1 MESNSRPSLLTN
13 INYLKT
19 IISQDPEELSELLAQ
34 KEVSSLFSMNQE
46 DQELLLTNELEQR
59 TYTQERDIHQ
69 FYLNRKK
76 LWIDLIN
83 QNPEKAFFI
92 IQPIIQFEVE
102 NGTNLETFI
111 LLETIH

>member
-19 IISQDPEELSELLAQ
+19 IINQDPEELSELLAQ
-34 KEVSSLFSMNQE
+34 KEVSSLFSMNE
-46 DQELLLTNELEQR
+46 KDQEIFLSNELEQR
-59 TYTQERDIHQ
+59 TNTKERDVYQ
-69 FYLNRKK
+69 FYLNRKS
-76 LWIDLIN
+76 LWTELITS
-83 QNPEKAFFI
+83 NPEKALSM